1 MADVIWLVPALP
13 LAGFLILL
21 VFGRRLG
28 DPRAGWLATLMVFA
42 SFIVTVGVF
51 FDLLRSV
58 DRSTVTRRSGAR
70 MVMSAAPPSASVPPG
85 RLRMRAGFNDMS
97 STRRMKVRPPE

>member
-42 SFIVTVGVF
+42 SFVVTVGVF
-51 FDLLRSV
+51 FDLLSRPAE
-58 DRSTVTRRSGAR
+58 DRIQVETLFSWVPVGALQVA
-70 MVMSAAPPSASVPPG
+70 MAFLVYPPG
-85 RLRMRAGFNDMS
+85 IPSCPLIPC
-97 STRRMKVRPPE
+97 V